1 MYIIYSI
8 NFKSLGHES
17 NLKPLK
23 YDNTNKDFIWYQRS
37 RILFLFYKKETP
49 TKLKKNLYEALKY
62 ACSYACLSYH

>member
-37 RILFLFYKKETP
+37 RILCLFYKKETP
-49 TKLKKNLYEALKY
+49 TKLKKNL
-62 ACSYACLSYH
+62 